1 MLSQSDIIV
10 RHGSLTERLAAA
22 APPQA
27 EPTPTTMAERFAPEA
42 QKNAGGAEGP
52 ARPPADPPVMPGIVP
67 PRARAGSSNRGLL
80 VASMLV
86 SLVPTAIILVLM
98 WQGAIRMPGSERPA
112 PTVFDHEQFLE
123 SQQASVAAAPAM
135 LIQPQPQTPA
145 EARKADIALT
155 APARLVAK
163 TGEELAFDIT
173 IDSADALPARSV
185 IAIRAI
191 PEGVTFSQGR
201 PYGSSE
207 WSLTPDEIGDLKLR
221 LPKARTGSSDLRVEL
236 MAADGTILAS
246 ASTRLDVAQDPKST
260 LILRADESDRV
271 EDLIAHGQKMI
282 DVGYFAGARA
292 YFRRAAEAGSGEA
305 ALMLAA
311 TYDQESIDKIG
322 AHGIKA
328 DPDQAR
334 IWYER
339 AKQLGVEGADVK
351 LAALKRAC
359 ADHQP
364 AQALPPTQRA
374 ADAQQ
379 TQPPEPT
386 QLAEAEPNEAS
397 DVAPEND
404 GEVTVSGIG
413 VVPVPS
419 TSLPMPPT
427 GKDAWVALVGYANV
441 RVAPSSNAETIKIA
455 EKGTKFRA
463 TGRKGN
469 WVQVTD
475 PDTAEVGWVYSRY
488 VEATPSQ

>member
-42 QKNAGGAEGP
+42 QKNAGGSDGP
-52 ARPPADPPVMPGIVP
+52 VRPPIDPPVMPELVP

-80 VASMLV
+80 LASMFV
-86 SLVPTAIILVLM
+86 SLVPTAIILALM
-98 WQGAIRMPGSERPA
+98 WQGAIRMPGSDRTPI
-112 PTVFDHEQFLE
+112 VFDHEQFVD
-123 SQQASVAAAPAM
+123 SQLASVAPA
-135 LIQPQPQTPA
+135 LNIEPPA
-145 EARKADIALT
+145 DEPRAEIALT
-155 APARLVAK
+155 APGRIAAK
-163 TGEELAFDIT
+163 TGEVLPFDIT
-173 IDSADALPARSV
+173 INSADALPARSV
-185 IAIRAI
+185 IAIRAM
-191 PEGVTFSQGR
+191 PQGVTFSQGR
-201 PYGSSE
+201 PYGDSE
-207 WSLTPDEIGDLKLR
+207 WNLTPDEIGDLKLR
-221 LPKARTGSSDLRVEL
+221 LPKTGTGSADLRVEL

-246 ASTRLDVAQDPKST
+246 ASTRLDIAPDPKST
-260 LILRADESDRV
+260 LILRADESNRV

-328 DPDQAR
+328 DPEQLR

-351 LAALKRAC
+351 LAALKRAW
-359 ADHQP
+359 AEHHAAPVPAPQP
-364 AQALPPTQRA
+364 SA
-374 ADAQQ
+374 ADTAAE
-379 TQPPEPT
+379 TSAPT
-386 QLAEAEPNEAS
+386 ELAEAEPNDTSETELA
-397 DVAPEND
+397 DD
-404 GEVTVSGIG
+404 GDGTVSGIG
-413 VVPVPS
+413 VVPTPS

-455 EKGTKFRA
+455 EKGSKFRA
-463 TGRKGN
+463 TGHKGN

-475 PDTAEVGWVYSRY
+475 PDTAEVGWIYSRY
-488 VEATPSQ
+488 VEATPGQ